1 MLSSGVLLF
10 TVVIQNAFSSPL
22 PSEDNGAGKEKVLKC
37 FMEVLADALSNPE
50 PKPVSHECLDTLRGD
65 ERVASA
71 LRHQNLLKELQEL
84 AAQGANDRAQL
95 RKRSDELANHV
106 AEVLEEHREKEAD
119 LKDSLS
125 IEEDD
130 EKVEDENV
138 PQAHLSDERLNGSG
152 KVVARE
158 AASGEQRKE
167 SEEDGASQEL
177 GVDPNTKDNSEQRV
191 QDNSSTE
198 KSIPE
203 TPTASQ
209 NQQTSSSE
217 DKFGTPVNDTAIS
230 EGEHKM
236 ESQSNLAGATALAEQ
251 LTGEE
256 ASAPSLVQRG
266 NEMTRPDTAEE
277 RSQVVADLSALQK
290 RGRPLEDEDGKDDEG
305 SGNQK
310 REEQELESLAAIESE
325 LEKVAEKLHQMR
337 S

>member
-22 PSEDNGAGKEKVLKC
+22 PSEDNGAGKAKVLKC

-106 AEVLEEHREKEAD
+106 AEVLEEHREKEAAAD
-119 LKDSLS
+119 LPDSIS
-125 IEEDD
+125 IEED
-130 EKVEDENV
+130 DENV
-138 PQAHLSDERLNGSG
+138 PQAHLSDERLNDSG
-152 KVVARE
+152 QVVARE

-167 SEEDGASQEL
+167 SEEDGGSREL
-177 GVDPNTKDNSEQRV
+177 GVDPNAKDKSEERV
-191 QDNSSTE
+191 QDDSSTE
-198 KSIPE
+198 KSILE

-209 NQQTSSSE
+209 NQQISSSE

-236 ESQSNLAGATALAEQ
+236 ESERNPAGATALAEQ

-256 ASAPSLVQRG
+256 ASAPDLVQRG
-266 NEMTRPDTAEE
+266 NETTRPNTAEE
-277 RSQVVADLSALQK
+277 SSQVVADLSALQK

>member
-84 AAQGANDRAQL
+84 AAQ
-95 RKRSDELANHV
+95 
-106 AEVLEEHREKEAD
+106 D

>member
-1 MLSSGVLLF
+1 MTQLLVF
-10 TVVIQNAFSSPL
+10 FPQ
-22 PSEDNGAGKEKVLKC
+22 VLKC

-191 QDNSSTE
+191 QDNSS
-198 KSIPE
+198 PRHGNRLNCLM
-203 TPTASQ
+203 
-209 NQQTSSSE
+209 NQDQ
-217 DKFGTPVNDTAIS
+217 
-230 EGEHKM
+230 
-236 ESQSNLAGATALAEQ
+236 
-251 LTGEE
+251 
-256 ASAPSLVQRG
+256 
-266 NEMTRPDTAEE
+266 EMTETKPKNRTKLKRP
-277 RSQVVADLSALQK
+277 SPVC
-290 RGRPLEDEDGKDDEG
+290 
-305 SGNQK
+305 
-310 REEQELESLAAIESE
+310 
-325 LEKVAEKLHQMR
+325 KLK
-337 S
+337 SDVG